1 MALVLLDTNVLLRLS
16 DGASPD
22 QPVAT
27 QAISHLR
34 LRGDPN
40 LTLPHPNDVN

>member
-1 MALVLLDTNVLLRLS
+1 MVLVLLDTNVLLRLS

-34 LRGDPN
+34 LRDPN